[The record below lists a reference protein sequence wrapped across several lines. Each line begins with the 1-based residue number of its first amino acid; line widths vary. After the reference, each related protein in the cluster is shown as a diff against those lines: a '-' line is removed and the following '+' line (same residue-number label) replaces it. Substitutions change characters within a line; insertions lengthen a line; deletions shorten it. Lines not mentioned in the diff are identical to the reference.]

1 MFAIFLLRLLNCKSA
16 ICYYC
21 RFKVHNV
28 RIFCCVTNSL
38 RFVIS
43 CDIRSLLLPFYLL
56 NDNKDV
62 EMLG

>member
-1 MFAIFLLRLLNCKSA
+1 M
-16 ICYYC
+16 
-21 RFKVHNV
+21 HNV